1 MSAFLEALDQVF
13 SLHVFL
19 TIVGSAIFG
28 LFMGAIP
35 GLTATMATALLVP
48 VTFFMGPIQ
57 AIAAIVSA
65 TVMTLFAGD
74 IPSALLRIPGT
85 PASAAY
91 TNDAYLM
98 GQKGRPGQVLGVM
111 LLCSSIGG
119 ILAIMVISQFAPSL
133 ARVSL
138 NFTSYEYFWLA
149 LLGLSSAV
157 LVSQGQPLKG
167 CISLGLGLLLSTIG
181 IDAVVGMPRLTFDS
195 IELSAGISV
204 LPTMIGIFAVTE
216 LLRKLPSMR
225 FAQEAPKPLK
235 TDQVFKGTGKLLYK
249 YKGQAA
255 GGTAVGTIVG
265 ILPGAGADIAAW
277 VAYAISKRFSK
288 TPEKFGTGH
297 PEGLIAAASANNT
310 SLTGTYVP
318 ALVFGIPG
326 DTVTAIVIG
335 VLLMKGITPGPM
347 VFITEAPLVYS
358 VYITFIVASLLMIPL
373 GWLAIRSAG
382 RVLSVPSSILYPII
396 LMFCIVGAYSANNSI
411 FDVGIMLVMG
421 LVAYFLEENDFP
433 TAPLILAL
441 ILGPLIEENL
451 MKSLI
456 KAEGDLSMFYDR
468 PLAMWLGGITLLIW
482 FFLIFG
488 GVLRKLIFRKPATS
502 GAATH

>member
-1 MSAFLEALDQVF
+1 MSAFLDALNQVF

-19 TIVGSAIFG
+19 TIVCAAVFG

-48 VTFFMGPIQ
+48 VTFFMEPIQ

-65 TVMTLFAGD
+65 TVMTMFAGD
-74 IPSALLRIPGT
+74 IPCALLRIPGT

-91 TNDAYLM
+91 ADDAYLM
-98 GQKGRPGQVLGVM
+98 GRKGQPGQTLGVM
-111 LLCSSIGG
+111 LLCSALGG
-119 ILAIMVISQFAPSL
+119 ILAILVISQFAPSL
-133 ARVSL
+133 AMVSL

-157 LVSQGQPLKG
+157 LVSQGKPLKG
-167 CISLGLGLLLSTIG
+167 CISLGLGLLLSTVG
-181 IDAVVGMPRLTFDS
+181 MDSVVGMPRLTFGSLD
-195 IELSAGISV
+195 LSAGISV

-216 LLRKLPSMR
+216 LLRKLPTLR
-225 FAQEAPKPLK
+225 HPQETLRPLQ
-235 TDQVFKGTGKLLYK
+235 TSHVFKGAGKLIAQNKRSAL
-249 YKGQAA
+249 
-255 GGTAVGTIVG
+255 GGTTIGTLIG

-288 TPEKFGTGH
+288 TPEKYGTGH
-297 PEGLIAAASANNT
+297 PEGLIAAASSNNA

-347 VFITEAPLVYS
+347 VFVTEAPLVYS
-358 VYITFIVASLLMIPL
+358 VYISFVVASLLMIPL

-382 RVLSVPSSILYPII
+382 RVLSVPASILYPII

-411 FDVGIMLVMG
+411 FDVGIMLCMG
-421 LVAYFLEENDFP
+421 LVAYFLEENGFP
-433 TAPLILAL
+433 SAPLILAL

-456 KAEGDLSMFYDR
+456 KADGDLSMFYDR
-468 PLAMWLGGITLLIW
+468 PLAMWLGAMTVVIW
-482 FFLIFG
+482 FFLVFG
-488 GVLRKLIFRKPATS
+488 GALRKLLPARQS
-502 GAATH
+502 GAVSAR